1 VSLFMLNLLLSEQRM
16 NALTKIMVV
25 DDDATTVTLLEM
37 LLELDGYEV
46 IVVRRGV
53 DVIPEAEAKN
63 PDIILMDFH
72 LADMEGVA
80 IIKDIRVHETLNAIP
95 IIMASGM
102 DVSEEA
108 LAAGANK
115 FIIKPF
121 EPSELPKLFNSLISD

>member
-1 VSLFMLNLLLSEQRM
+1 MPNLLLWEQRM
-16 NALTKIMVV
+16 NALTKVMVV
-25 DDDATTVTLLEM
+25 DDDATTVALLEM